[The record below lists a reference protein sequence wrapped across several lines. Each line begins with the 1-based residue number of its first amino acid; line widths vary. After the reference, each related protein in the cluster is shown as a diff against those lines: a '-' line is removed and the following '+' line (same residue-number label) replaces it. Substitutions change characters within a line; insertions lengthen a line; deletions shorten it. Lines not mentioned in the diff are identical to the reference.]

1 MSKWVIPC
9 PQQAV
14 SSSVLSA
21 CHGGSSPA
29 VTSTNNNRFYCW
41 PCQCPLLPYGME
53 KLRLLSLHK
62 HSAFVIPCSALW
74 SKRRSHLL
82 SCYFLS
88 FCCVFDQL
96 LSEVSLNTIFFLFLS
111 LCSLAA
117 WLRLHLWAGF
127 QRAAVR
133 SSHIPRLQDALSFT
147 AGTLVPRWVQLL
159 STRGRQKRS
168 HDHRQ
173 MHSGTRDSQRR
184 KLGLAGTT
192 DNINIVATCMMKA
205 GCWLLSNSECN
216 KTC

>member
-1 MSKWVIPC
+1 MCKWVIPC

-14 SSSVLSA
+14 SSSVLSS
-21 CHGGSSPA
+21 CHAGSSPA

-53 KLRLLSLHK
+53 KRRLLSLHK

-82 SCYFLS
+82 SYLLFSFFLLCIWS
-88 FCCVFDQL
+88 VVVWSITEHHL
-96 LSEVSLNTIFFLFLS
+96 FLFLS

-127 QRAAVR
+127 QRAAVW
-133 SSHIPRLQDALSFT
+133 SSHITWLQDALSFT

-159 STRGRQKRS
+159 STRGRQRRS

-173 MHSGTRDSQRR
+173 MHSGTETHRGR
-184 KLGLAGTT
+184 
-192 DNINIVATCMMKA
+192 N
-205 GCWLLSNSECN
+205 
-216 KTC
+216 

>member
-1 MSKWVIPC
+1 MCKWVIPC

-14 SSSVLSA
+14 SSSVLSS
-21 CHGGSSPA
+21 CHAGSSPA

-53 KLRLLSLHK
+53 KRRLLSLHK

-74 SKRRSHLL
+74 SKRRSHLVL
-82 SCYFLS
+82 LVIFFLS
-88 FCCVFDQL
+88 AVYLISCCL
-96 LSEVSLNTIFFLFLS
+96 KYHWTPSFLFLS

-127 QRAAVR
+127 QRAAVW
-133 SSHIPRLQDALSFT
+133 SSHITWLQDALSFT

-159 STRGRQKRS
+159 STRGRQRRS

-173 MHSGTRDSQRR
+173 MHSGTETHRGR
-184 KLGLAGTT
+184 
-192 DNINIVATCMMKA
+192 N
-205 GCWLLSNSECN
+205 
-216 KTC
+216 